1 MTDPIADFLTQVR
14 NAVKV
19 KKQTCTV
26 PHSKMKAGI
35 AGILKEC
42 GYIRGFSESKG
53 AGPRKNLTIELKYVD
68 GQPAI
73 TELHRF
79 SRPGRRRY
87 FGADEIPKVLGGMGA
102 GILTTSHGLMTDRE
116 ARRQKLGGEM
126 VATVW

>member
-1 MTDPIADFLTQVR
+1 MTDPIADFLTQIR

-42 GYIRGFSESKG
+42 GYIRGFAESE
-53 AGPRKNLTIELKYVD
+53 AVAPRKNLTIELKFVD
-68 GQPAI
+68 GESAI
-73 TELHRF
+73 TELHRV
-79 SRPGRRRY
+79 SRPGRRLY

-116 ARRQKLGGEM
+116 ARRQHLGGEM
-126 VATVW
+126 VARVW

>member
-1 MTDPIADFLTQVR
+1 MTDPIADFITQIR

-26 PHSKMKAGI
+26 PHSKMKVGI
-35 AGILKEC
+35 AGILKEG
-42 GYIRGFSESKG
+42 GYIRGFSETKG

-116 ARRQKLGGEM
+116 ARRQNLGGEM

>member
-1 MTDPIADFLTQVR
+1 MTDPIADFLTQIR

-42 GYIRGFSESKG
+42 GYIRGFSETKA

-87 FGADEIPKVLGGMGA
+87 FGSDEIPKVLGGMGA
-102 GILTTSHGLMTDRE
+102 GILTTSHGLMSDQE
-116 ARRQKLGGEM
+116 ARRQNLGGEM